1 MEVSNGSESARYR
14 LAAVL
19 SLALDF
25 WSMGNVS
32 SRTEDGGALVLRDQS
47 RCKSPNPRHP
57 PSFLTKVRITVSIAS
72 LTVTNSKGKILL
84 NVVPNVYPATRIIAR
99 KDYGDESLVE
109 YIQVIGVFNARKQA
123 G

>member
-1 MEVSNGSESARYR
+1 
-14 LAAVL
+14 
-19 SLALDF
+19 
-25 WSMGNVS
+25 MGNVS

-47 RCKSPNPRHP
+47 RRKCPNSQHP
-57 PSFLTKVRITVSIAS
+57 PSFPTKFLISVSIAS

-109 YIQVIGVFNARKQA
+109 YIQVPGVFSARET
-123 G
+123 GG